1 MNWLNSDVCCSD
13 ATLDLE
19 PSKGLFEGE
28 TCFVALNGL
37 PEFVSLGMLSCV
49 CCCLYFIAELCLSVE
64 VLRGYSTK
72 LTLSAKRLLGL
83 HNHGLVSFPFS

>member
-1 MNWLNSDVCCSD
+1 M
-13 ATLDLE
+13 
-19 PSKGLFEGE
+19 
-28 TCFVALNGL
+28 ALNGL
-37 PEFVSLGMLSCV
+37 HEFVSLGMLSCV

-83 HNHGLVSFPFS
+83 HNHGLVSFPFSYIYKKKNFPHLFEIVSLHVN